1 VKAVLALLA
10 AGLVVAGCSASAK
23 PSPPPPTP
31 PPAVVAAPVSLKLL
45 FTADEH
51 GWVAPVVEKGR
62 ARGGSASLLARWRRD
77 EGHCVPTKDDACEAS
92 STIALSGGDNWT
104 GPAISSF
111 FKGEVAAEAMK
122 RLGYSAS
129 ALGNH
134 ELDFGRQTF
143 DRNVAIEGFPY
154 VAANVEPRL
163 AGGGVAQPF
172 VTVRRQGVTI
182 AIVGLAFQNTPKVG
196 LRDNYRGLAFSEE
209 EAALVTAVPA
219 AWKSGAD
226 AVVVIGHVCAEVLK
240 PIIERHPDF
249 HLAFV
254 GGGHCHRT
262 SQAVVAGTPIVE
274 AGSFLH
280 QYVRVTLTVD
290 RSKAAEA
297 RVIDKRVDPVD
308 LTWPESAP
316 PPITP
321 DADMTALVASWQ
333 TKADS
338 ALGKVL
344 GHTGETFDADSPQLT
359 NFITDRWRESVGAD
373 VALLNRF
380 GTRQAIPKGPVK
392 LETIYSV
399 LPFDNRLVTV
409 KLTGAQLLENVRCCH
424 PHVSGLKIDDAENIV
439 LSSGKPVDLAATY
452 KVVTTDYA
460 YFGGSDF
467 RFEKQ
472 DPAGVFGDD
481 WRVPLVKWLEE
492 HPTREGKGLETL
504 IDRAARMPPPKKER
518 H

>member
-1 VKAVLALLA
+1 MKALALL
-10 AGLVVAGCSASAK
+10 VVPWLFAVGCSAPAHK
-23 PSPPPPTP
+23 APPPAPPPVVAPSPP
-31 PPAVVAAPVSLKLL
+31 VSIKLL
-45 FTADEH
+45 YTADEH

-62 ARGGSASLLARWRRD
+62 ARGGSAALLARWHRD
-77 EGHCVPTKDDACEAS
+77 EGHCVPTKDDACEGS

-134 ELDFGRQTF
+134 ELDFGRATF
-143 DRNVAIEGFPY
+143 ERNAAIEGFPY
-154 VAANVEPRL
+154 VAANVEPKL
-163 AGGGVAQPF
+163 AGGGVARPF
-172 VTVRRQGVTI
+172 VTVRRSGVTI

-196 LRDNYRGLAFSEE
+196 LRDNYKGLAFSEE
-209 EAALVTAVPA
+209 EAALVQAVPE
-219 AWKSGAD
+219 AWKSGPD

-240 PIIERHPDF
+240 PIIERHPEF

-254 GGGHCHRT
+254 GGGHCHRR
-262 SQAVVAGTPIVE
+262 SSAVVGDTPLAE

-280 QYVRVTLTVD
+280 EYLRVSLTID
-290 RSKAAEA
+290 RSRPPEA
-297 RVIDKRVDPVD
+297 RVIEKHVDPID

-316 PPITP
+316 PPVVP
-321 DADMTALVASWQ
+321 DADLTSLVAGWQ
-333 TKADS
+333 TKAD
-338 ALGKVL
+338 AVLGKVI

-359 NFITDRWRESVGAD
+359 NFITDRWRESLSAD

-380 GTRQAIPKGPVK
+380 GTRQAIAKGPIK

-424 PHVSGLKIDDAENIV
+424 PHVSGLKTDDAGNIV
-439 LSSGKPVDLAATY
+439 LSSGKPVDPAATY

-492 HPTREGKGLETL
+492 HPTREGKGLESL
-504 IDRAARMPPPKKER
+504 VDRTVRMPPPKKER